1 MVVHDTE
8 PVSVVPPR
16 ILEASRTPVHRAH
29 RPSRAKLL
37 LAVAD
42 SITVVLAGA
51 VAPLFLHRW
60 DPGASEASWQLFW
73 ATVATVPIWI
83 ALFSGQRLYNT
94 RFIGRRIDE
103 VHRIVNATFLGTL
116 SVAVAASLA
125 NVLLRRAGWVMLAL
139 CAVVLVTLEREI
151 ARRLFTRLR
160 TWGRMSRELIVA
172 GANP

>member
-51 VAPLFLHRW
+51 VAALFLHRW

-125 NVLLRRAGWVMLAL
+125 L
-139 CAVVLVTLEREI
+139 
-151 ARRLFTRLR
+151 
-160 TWGRMSRELIVA
+160 SLIHI
-172 GANP
+172 